1 MKLVFCNQCKNAVLS
16 SSNILLFCF
25 QSRGL
30 DLVESLS
37 FLFQLGFSSLGKVRR
52 VLGKVRRVLGKVRR
66 VLGKVRRVLGK
77 VRRVLGKV
85 RRVLGKVRRVLGK
98 VRRVLICR
106 TFMCVMRTN
115 FSILDVGIIS
125 KIVNRNVVTKCINC
139 LW

>member
-85 RRVLGKVRRVLGK
+85 RRVLGKVRRVL
-98 VRRVLICR
+98 ICR